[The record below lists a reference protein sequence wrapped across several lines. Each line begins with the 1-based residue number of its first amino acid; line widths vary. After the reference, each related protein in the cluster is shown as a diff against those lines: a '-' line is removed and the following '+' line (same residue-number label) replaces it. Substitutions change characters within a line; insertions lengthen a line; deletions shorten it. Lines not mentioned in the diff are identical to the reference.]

1 MESASYGAS
10 PVSSIG
16 YRRKSVTETDGSD
29 RRPASEWRIGHC
41 PCPVPARR
49 RARVSYPRRMR
60 LAGTSR
66 YCAVQPPSMTSSL
79 PVTNEASSEAR

>member
-16 YRRKSVTETDGSD
+16 YRRKSVTETDGS
-29 RRPASEWRIGHC
+29 EWRIGHC
-41 PCPVPARR
+41 PCPVPASR